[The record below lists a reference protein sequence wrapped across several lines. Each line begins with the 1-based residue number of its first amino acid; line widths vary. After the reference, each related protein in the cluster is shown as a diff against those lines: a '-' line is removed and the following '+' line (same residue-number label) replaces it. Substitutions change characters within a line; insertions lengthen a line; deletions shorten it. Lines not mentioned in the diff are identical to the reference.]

1 MRSPR
6 EGSWVLSELHS
17 LSLPGLC
24 APRTRSCSSLAFSV
38 STIPL
43 HITLRVTHMSQRP
56 VLMAQRV
63 LMCFLKG
70 FFSSARKV
78 LNRSFDLSLFG
89 SPHVDSPCYI
99 VFDSIG
105 GEDNTKDG
113 VLRWPPQTESSPL
126 RVQGNHRAFLL
137 SYNSIHFVIGQYSDR
152 RLQLME

>member
-56 VLMAQRV
+56 VLMAQCV

-78 LNRSFDLSLFG
+78 LNRSFDLSLFVP
-89 SPHVDSPCYI
+89 PHVDSPCYI
-99 VFDSIG
+99 VFDSHG
-105 GEDNTKDG
+105 DEHNTKDG
-113 VLRWPPQTESSPL
+113 VLRWPPQTESFPV
-126 RVQGNHRAFLL
+126 RIQGDHRPFLL
-137 SYNSIHFVIGQYSDR
+137 SPNSIRFMIGQDSER
-152 RLQLME
+152 